1 LLWGGHARLWYNASR
16 NQWYKPGKNTMR
28 LAERHKIEQAYHD
41 QASAHE
47 RTDFYAWGAL
57 SAADDYAFALLGDLR
72 GKRVLDLGCG
82 DGANAI
88 RLANAGAHVI
98 AIDISIGMVTA
109 TRQRVEQAGLAA
121 TVDAQQM
128 SAEQLGFADG
138 SFDAIL
144 GHSVLHHTDLRI
156 TRREVHRLLRPN
168 GKAVFLEPL
177 DHNPLLNLFR
187 KLTPWRRTPTE
198 KPLSYDEI
206 QFFGEPFRQLHHHE
220 FYLVA
225 LAAFACIPL
234 NSRAL
239 FHTML
244 STLIP
249 LDDWIFARWPHLRRY
264 AWAVVLELLA

>member
-1 LLWGGHARLWYNASR
+1 
-16 NQWYKPGKNTMR
+16 MR

-41 QASAHE
+41 QASARE

-57 SAADDYAFALLGDLR
+57 SAADDYAFGLLGDLH

-88 RLANAGAHVI
+88 RLARAGAHVI
-98 AIDISIGMVTA
+98 AIDLSIGMVAA
-109 TRQRVEQAGLAA
+109 TRKRVEQAGLASA
-121 TVDAQQM
+121 VDAQQM
-128 SAEQLGFADG
+128 SAEHLGFADG

-156 TRREVHRLLRPN
+156 TRREVHRLLKSA
-168 GKAVFLEPL
+168 GKAIFLEPL

-206 QFFGEPFRQLHHHE
+206 HFFGEPFSQLHHHE

-234 NSRAL
+234 KNRTLFQIAL
-239 FHTML
+239 N
-244 STLIP
+244 TLIP
-249 LDDWIFARWPHLRRY
+249 LDDRIFARWPHMRRY
-264 AWAVVLELLA
+264 AWAVVLELTL

>member
-1 LLWGGHARLWYNASR
+1 
-16 NQWYKPGKNTMR
+16 MR

-57 SAADDYAFALLGDLR
+57 SAADDYAFGLLGDLQ
-72 GKRVLDLGCG
+72 GKHVLDLGCG
-82 DGANAI
+82 DGANAV
-88 RLANAGAHVI
+88 RLARAGAHVT
-98 AIDISIGMVTA
+98 AIDLSLGMVSA
-109 TRQRVEQAGLAA
+109 TRRRVEQAGLAA
-121 TVDAQQM
+121 AVDAQQM
-128 SAEQLGFADG
+128 SAEHLGFADR

-156 TRREVHRLLRPN
+156 TRREVHRLLRPG

-206 QFFGEPFRQLHHHE
+206 RFFGEPFSQLQHHE
-220 FYLVA
+220 FYLLA

-239 FHTML
+239 FQL
-244 STLIP
+244 ALDILVP
-249 LDDWIFARWPHLRRY
+249 LDDLIFARWPSLRRY